1 MGSHTIR
8 SMKNRF
14 TANTLLLLLLTTVFT
29 ITSACAQ
36 VDDSQSRKDR
46 IKANL
51 YVLFPQLE
59 THSVEIG
66 DFEEIGAPGVEMGSF
81 VVDGQQQQPFII
93 TDGDSKLFLLAG
105 GPFDVSKTE
114 EELADQ
120 IAARKEAE
128 RQKAA
133 EIHAV
138 LLPAVADLPY
148 RGTGDAPVTIVEFSD
163 FQCPY
168 CARATDTMHQLMDKH
183 SEDVRLVYVQ
193 FPLESI
199 HPWAR
204 AASIASLCAAD
215 QSNDAFWTLHDKY
228 YEEQSELDSTNLI
241 DRSKTYLV
249 NSGIDMAAWASCAA
263 DNTTDAY
270 KNASASVDAALAL
283 GMEHGVGSTPG
294 FFINGQYVS
303 GAQPLQLFES
313 MLDEIRAGM

>member
-1 MGSHTIR
+1 
-8 SMKNRF
+8 MKNRF
-14 TANTLLLLLLTTVFT
+14 TVNTLLLLLFTTFFT
-29 ITSACAQ
+29 IASACAQ

-114 EELADQ
+114 DELAEQ

-128 RQKAA
+128 RQKAVA
-133 EIHAV
+133 IHAD
-138 LLPAVADLPY
+138 LMPAVANLPY
-148 RGTGDAPVTIVEFSD
+148 RGSGDAPVTIVEFSD

-168 CARATDTMHQLMDKH
+168 CARATDTMHKLIAKH
-183 SEDVRLVYVQ
+183 AEDVRLVYMQ

-204 AASIASLCAAD
+204 AASIASLCAAN
-215 QSNDAFWTLHDKY
+215 QSSDAFWTLHDKY
-228 YEEQSELDSTNLI
+228 FEDQSQLNADNLI
-241 DRSKTYLV
+241 EMSTGYLAD
-249 NSGIDMAAWASCAA
+249 SGIAMEQWNACS
-263 DNTTDAY
+263 TDRDGEAY
-270 KNASASVDAALAL
+270 KAASSMVDAALQL
-283 GMEHGVGSTPG
+283 GIKHGVNSTPV
-294 FFINGQYVS
+294 FFVNGQLVS
-303 GAQPLQLFES
+303 GAQPLETFEAAIEAA
-313 MLDEIRAGM
+313 ME